1 MHRAAVLVLL
11 VSGLVLCSPQAGHSQ
26 APARPAQVELLQ
38 NYPNPFNPA
47 TTIPFRLSEALFAD
61 GHRPVVSL
69 RIYNVLAQLVAIPTM
84 QGSGEPMDGLAL
96 DCRDLR
102 DGYCSFSAYW
112 DGKYQGTDRD
122 AASGVYVYQ
131 LVVDGQ
137 RFSRRMVVL
146 K

>member
-1 MHRAAVLVLL
+1 MHRFAVVVLVGA
-11 VSGLVLCSPQAGHSQ
+11 GLVLCTPQAGLAQ
-26 APARPAQVELLQ
+26 TPARPAQVELSQ

-47 TTIPFRLSEALFAD
+47 TTIPFRLSEAVFAN
-61 GHRPVVSL
+61 GHRPVVSM

-84 QGSGEPMDGLAL
+84 QASGEPLDGVAL
-96 DCRDLR
+96 ECRDPR
-102 DGYCSFSAYW
+102 NGYCEFSAYW
-112 DGKYQGTDRD
+112 DGKYVGTDRD

-137 RFSRRMVVL
+137 RLSRRMVVM

>member
-1 MHRAAVLVLL
+1 LL
-11 VSGLVLCSPQAGHSQ
+11 VAGFVLGTPEAGFSQ

-47 TTIPFRLSEALFAD
+47 TTIPFRLSEGAFAN

-69 RIYNVLAQLVAIPTM
+69 RIYNVLAQLVAIPTI
-84 QGSGEPMDGLAL
+84 QASGEPLDGVAL
-96 DCRDLR
+96 ECREVR
-102 DGYCSFSAYW
+102 DGYCEFSAFW
-112 DGKYQGTDRD
+112 DGRYLGTDRE

-131 LVVDGQ
+131 LIVDG
-137 RFSRRMVVL
+137 RRSSRRMVVM

>member
-1 MHRAAVLVLL
+1 MHRFAVAVLAGA
-11 VSGLVLCSPQAGHSQ
+11 GLVLCTPQAGHTQ

-47 TTIPFRLSEALFAD
+47 TTIPFRLSEAVFAN
-61 GHRPVVSL
+61 GHRPVVSM
-69 RIYNVLAQLVAIPTM
+69 RIYNVLAQLVSVPTM
-84 QGSGEPMDGLAL
+84 QASGERMEAVAL
-96 DCRDLR
+96 ECRDPR
-102 DGYCSFSAYW
+102 NGFCEFSAYW
-112 DGKYQGTDRD
+112 DGKYLGTDRD